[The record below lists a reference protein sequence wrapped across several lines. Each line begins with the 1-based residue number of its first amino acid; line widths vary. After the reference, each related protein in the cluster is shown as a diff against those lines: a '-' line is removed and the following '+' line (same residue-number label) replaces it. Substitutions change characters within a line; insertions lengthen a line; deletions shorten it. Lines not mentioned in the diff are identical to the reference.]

1 MKKQLLLLLFSIF
14 AVAAFARTVTGT
26 VTQESDGEPLIGVTV
41 AVKGTSV
48 VAATDID
55 GRYSI
60 EVPGDNSVLNFN
72 YVGMTPVS
80 VPVGSQ
86 SVVDVKMKDNA
97 TVLNEVVVT
106 AMGQTQEKKKLNFAV
121 QALNSDEVTAGNSA
135 NFVNSLQGKVA
146 GVQVSMAG
154 GSPNSTQQI
163 VVRAISSINT
173 SQNNEPLFVIDGMPV
188 RGGAASIGDINPNDI
203 ESMSV
208 LKGAAA
214 SALYGPE
221 GANGVIMIT
230 TKGGKDGVVTVTASG
245 GWEISNVIKTPK
257 LQSTYLPGS
266 NGFYTTNAVG
276 GWGPRF
282 RDGVDTFY
290 DNADN
295 FLGTGFMQKYDFAV
309 SGGNE
314 KFSAY
319 GSANYMDNE
328 GVVPNDYKKRLGVFV
343 KGEFNP
349 SNTVKIMMSTN
360 YIDTKSRGFGD
371 GMSTVY
377 GWGINRDMADY
388 MDPVTGL
395 PNWGNRYDDW
405 DALSTAQRISATA
418 SPYYSRYM
426 DKTET
431 QSQRVIINGSIQW
444 EPIKDLTFTGKVS
457 YDKANS
463 AVDGYTRPRFDADK
477 DFAVAPSEGEQI
489 TLNRLQGSYH
499 FAPSRAE
506 RVTAQI
512 LGNYFWKPSDIFNVN
527 FFLGGEYW
535 QEQAVEANMGG
546 YNFQLGGDF
555 FSMNNVDNSIDYNS
569 LKLGTGDLDTRI
581 NHRKKNKFGY
591 FGEIRFDYKGMAQ
604 LSFTGRVDGTSS
616 LVQCDA
622 VYFYPS
628 VTAGLIFSEMFNL
641 SNEWFSF
648 GKLRGNW
655 AKVGKDTNPYLFS
668 DNFKQWPTFP
678 DGGFGVDPTISR
690 ATTLEPEMVSTWEI
704 GTDLRFFNS
713 RTRLDLAYYSTTVD
727 NQIVTVRV
735 SPASGTILQTRNE
748 GSVKNY
754 GMEITASQDILQ
766 MKDFQWTANVN
777 FSFNRSKVESLPEQT
792 SEITG
797 GQYSDVFTSAY
808 LGQSTTG
815 LSGTDYQRAPD
826 GQILVD
832 ENGYPIISPNKQ
844 NYIGNREPDWLLG
857 VGSTFTWKDLSLS
870 FLIDGRCGGDVYNQT
885 GRSLFS
891 NGQSW
896 YLAKYRNREAVFN
909 GVVANGDGTY
919 RPNTTPVII
928 DQQFVNNYFYNVAS
942 NFIEDGSYIRLSYVT
957 LSYDFGK
964 LMKKLGSSNPIKG
977 LKCSLTGRNL
987 FLWTKYTGVDPQIM
1001 PSGGNKYGT
1010 GSMGID
1016 NYSVPSLRSFN
1027 FNVNVTF

>member
-14 AVAAFARTVTGT
+14 AVAAFARPVTGT

-48 VAATDID
+48 VTATDID
-55 GRYSI
+55 GKYSI
-60 EVPGDNSVLNFN
+60 EVPGDNSVLTFN
-72 YVGMTPVS
+72 YVGMTPAS
-80 VPVGSQ
+80 VPVGNR

-146 GVQVSMAG
+146 GVQVSMTG
-154 GSPNSTQQI
+154 GSPNATSQM
-163 VVRAISSINT
+163 VVRAVSSINPA
-173 SQNNEPLFVIDGMPV
+173 QGNEPLFVIDGMPV
-188 RGGAASIGDINPNDI
+188 RGGASSIGDINPNDI

-230 TKGGKDGVVTVTASG
+230 TKGGKGGTVTVTASG
-245 GWEISNVIKTPK
+245 GWEISNVARMPK
-257 LQSTYLPGS
+257 LQNQYLAGS
-266 NGFYTTNAVG
+266 NGFYSSNAVG

-282 RDGVDTFY
+282 RKGVDTFY

-295 FLGTGFMQKYDFAV
+295 FLGTGFMQKYDMSV

-319 GSANYMDNE
+319 ASANYMDNE
-328 GVVPNDYKKRLGVFV
+328 GVVKNDYRKRLGVFV

-349 SNTVKIMMSTN
+349 SNTIKIMMSTN
-360 YIDTKSRGFGD
+360 FIDTKSRGFGNA
-371 GMSTVY
+371 MSTVY
-377 GWGINRDMADY
+377 GWAINKDMADY
-388 MDPVTGL
+388 KDPVTGL
-395 PNWGNRYDDW
+395 PNWSNRYDDW
-405 DALSTAQRISATA
+405 DILSTDQRLGATE
-418 SPYYSRYM
+418 SPYYGRYM
-426 DKTET
+426 DKAET
-431 QSQRVIINGSIQW
+431 QSQRVIVNGSIQW
-444 EPIKDLTFTGKVS
+444 EPIKDLTFTAKVN
-457 YDKANS
+457 YDKGNS
-463 AVDGYTRPRFDADK
+463 TYESMIRPRFDESK
-477 DFAVAPSEGEQI
+477 DFAEELTDGQKV
-489 TLNRLQGSYH
+489 TLANRHGSYLLQ
-499 FAPSRAE
+499 PSRAE
-506 RVTAQI
+506 RMTAQL
-512 LGNYFWKPSDIFNVN
+512 LGNYFWKPNDNFNVN

-535 QEQAVEANMGG
+535 QTSSYSANMGG
-546 YNFQLGGDF
+546 YDFQLGGDY
-555 FSMNNVDNSIDYNS
+555 FSFNNVNPDKLS
-569 LKLGTGDLDTRI
+569 LGTGTYDLSMS
-581 NHRKKNKFGY
+581 HRKENKFGY

-604 LSFTGRVDGTSS
+604 LSFTGRLDGSSS
-616 LVQCDA
+616 LKQCDP

-628 VTAGLIFSEMFNL
+628 VTAGLIFSEMFKL

-655 AKVGKDTNPYLFS
+655 AKVGKATNPYLFS

-678 DGGFGVDPTISR
+678 DGGFGVDPTLST
-690 ATTLEPEMVSTWEI
+690 ATTLKPEMLSTWEI
-704 GTDLRFFNS
+704 GADLRFFNQ
-713 RTRLDLAYYSTTVD
+713 RTRLDVAYYSTTVD

-748 GSVKNY
+748 GAIENY
-754 GMEITASQDILQ
+754 GLEVTASHDILQ
-766 MKDFQWTANVN
+766 MKDFQWTANLN
-777 FSFNRSKVESLPEQT
+777 FSFNKSRVNSLPEGV
-792 SEITG
+792 SELQG
-797 GQYSDVFTSAY
+797 GQYGDVFATAA

-815 LSGTDYQRAPD
+815 MSGTDYQRAPD

-832 ENGYPIISPNKQ
+832 ENGYPIISPNKA
-844 NYIGNREPDWLLG
+844 NYLGNRAPDWLLG

-870 FLIDGRCGGDVYNQT
+870 FLIDGRCGGDVLNVT

-896 YLAKYRNREAVFN
+896 YLAKYRNREAVFK
-909 GVVANGDGTY
+909 GVVAQGDGTY

-928 DQQFVNNYFYNVAS
+928 DQQFVNNYFYNVSS
-942 NFIEDGSYIRLSYVT
+942 NFVEDGSYIRLSYVT
-957 LSYDFGK
+957 VSYDFSK

-987 FLWTKYTGVDPQIM
+987 FLWTKYTGVDPQVM
-1001 PSGGNKYGT
+1001 PDADRGT

-1016 NYSVPSLRSFN
+1016 QYSVPSLRSFN

>member
-14 AVAAFARTVTGT
+14 AVAASARTVTGT

-48 VAATDID
+48 VTVTDID

-60 EVPGDNSVLNFN
+60 DVPGDNSVLNFN
-72 YVGMTPVS
+72 YVGMTPMS

-86 SVVDVKMKDNA
+86 SVIDIKMKDNA
-97 TVLNEVVVT
+97 TLLDEVVVT

-121 QALNSDEVTAGNSA
+121 QALNSDEVNAGNSA

-146 GVQVSMAG
+146 GLQVSMSG
-154 GSPNSTQQI
+154 GSPNSSSQMI
-163 VVRAISSINT
+163 VRAISSINN

-188 RGGAASIGDINPNDI
+188 RGGASSIGDINPSDI

-230 TKGGKDGVVTVTASG
+230 TKSGKQGTVTVTASG
-245 GWEISNVIKTPK
+245 GWEISNALRTPK
-257 LQSTYLPGS
+257 LQESYLAGS
-266 NGFYTTNAVG
+266 NGFYATNATG
-276 GWGPRF
+276 GWGPKF
-282 RDGVDTFY
+282 RNGTDTFY
-290 DNADN
+290 DNVDA
-295 FLGTGFMQKYDFAV
+295 FLGTGFMQKYDLSV

-314 KFSAY
+314 KFSGYA
-319 GSANYMDNE
+319 SANYMDNE
-328 GVVPNDYKKRLGVFV
+328 GIVPNDYKTRLGVFL

-360 YIDTKSRGFGD
+360 YIDTKSRSFGNN
-371 GMSTVY
+371 MSTVY
-377 GWGINRDMADY
+377 GWAINRNLADY
-388 MDPVTGL
+388 ADPLTGL
-395 PNWGNRYDDW
+395 PNWSNRYDDW
-405 DALSTAQRISATA
+405 ESLSNDQRLDATV
-418 SPYYSRYM
+418 SPLYGRYM
-426 DKTET
+426 DDSES
-431 QSQRVIINGSIQW
+431 QSQRIIINGSIQW
-444 EPIKDLTFTGKVS
+444 EPIKDLTFTAKVN

-463 AVDGYTRPRFDADK
+463 TYESFIHPRFDESK
-477 DFAVAPSEGEQI
+477 DFVGELTDGQKT
-489 TLNRLQGSYH
+489 TLAGLNGKYAFS
-499 FAPSRAE
+499 PSRAE
-506 RVTAQI
+506 RITAQL
-512 LGNYFWKPSDIFNVN
+512 LGNYFWKINDDFNVN

-535 QEQAVEANMGG
+535 QSQSYEANMGG
-546 YNFQLGGDF
+546 YDLLLGGDF
-555 FSMNNVDNSIDYNS
+555 FSLNNMNSAYLNIGKGDY
-569 LKLGTGDLDTRI
+569 DI
-581 NHRKKNKFGY
+581 NMYHREENKFGY

-604 LSFTGRVDGTSS
+604 LSFTGRLDGSS
-616 LVQCDA
+616 ALKQCDP

-628 VTAGLIFSEMFNL
+628 VTAGLIFSEMFKL
-641 SNEWFSF
+641 SNDWFSF

-655 AKVGKDTNPYLFS
+655 AKVGKSTNPYLFAQ
-668 DNFKQWPTFP
+668 NFKQWPTFP
-678 DGGFGVDPTISR
+678 DGGFGVDPTLS
-690 ATTLEPEMVSTWEI
+690 TSNWLEPEMLSTWEI
-704 GTDLRFFNS
+704 GADLRFFNS
-713 RTRLDLAYYSTTVD
+713 RTRLDVAYYSTTVD

-748 GSVKNY
+748 GSIENY
-754 GMEITASQDILQ
+754 GLELTASQDILQ
-766 MKDFQWTANVN
+766 TKDFQWTANLN
-777 FSFNRSKVESLPEQT
+777 FSFNRSKVKSLPEDVA
-792 SEITG
+792 EIQG
-797 GQYSDVFTSAY
+797 GQYADVFATAT

-832 ENGYPIISPNKQ
+832 ENGYPIISPNKA
-844 NYIGNREPDWLLG
+844 NFLGNRAPDWLLG
-857 VGSTFTWKDLSLS
+857 FGSTFTWKDLSLS
-870 FLIDGRCGGDVYNQT
+870 FLIDGRCGGDVFNYT

-891 NGQSW
+891 SGQSW
-896 YLAKYRNREAVFN
+896 YLAKYRNREAVFK

-957 LSYDFGK
+957 VAYDFTK
-964 LMKKLGSSNPIKG
+964 FMKKLGSSNPIKG

-987 FLWTKYTGVDPQIM
+987 FLLTKYTGVDPQVM
-1001 PSGGNKYGT
+1001 VSSGYGT

-1016 NYSVPSLRSFN
+1016 QNTVPSVRSFN